1 MIEALD
7 GVALTRALVA
17 FRTVNPPGEER
28 ACAGFL
34 ADLLGRAGFACALQP
49 MGTDRANLI
58 ARIGR
63 GGSPPLVFTGHIDT
77 VPLGAAPWSV
87 DPFAGEIKDGRLYG
101 RGSSDMKSGVA
112 AFVAAAISC
121 AGALAD
127 GPEVVLA
134 ITAGEETGCD
144 GARAIAESGAIGP
157 AALLVVAEPTAN
169 APMIGHKGALWLKAV
184 MTGVTA
190 HGSMPEHGDNAV
202 YKAARAIVRL
212 SEFDF
217 NVARHPS
224 LGGPTLNVGTVAGG
238 MNVNSVPDRADVGID
253 VRTIPGMDH
262 AALRDGLSGLI
273 GENAAIETLFD
284 LPGVWTDPAAPRA
297 ARAIAAAVAVTGEA
311 FAPGGPA
318 YFTDASVLTPAPG
331 HPPTLILGPGQPEM
345 AHQTDEYAE
354 VARIE
359 QAVEIYRRILDDW
372 RGTPDAS

>member
-1 MIEALD
+1 MSSLSE
-7 GVALTRALVA
+7 GVALTRDLIA
-17 FRTVNPPGEER
+17 FRTVDPPGEER
-28 ACAGFL
+28 ACAAFL
-34 ADLLGRAGFACALQP
+34 ADRLAAAGFFCTLQP
-49 MGTDRANLI
+49 LGEGRANLI

-63 GGSPPLVFTGHIDT
+63 GGAPPLVFTGHLDT

-87 DPFAGEIKDGRLYG
+87 DPFAGEIRDGRLYG

-112 AFVAAAISC
+112 AFAAAAISR
-121 AGALAD
+121 AADLAA

-144 GARAIAESGAIGP
+144 GARAIAASGALGK
-157 AALLVVAEPTAN
+157 AALLLVGEPTAN
-169 APMIGHKGALWLKAV
+169 APRIGHKGALWLKAT

-190 HGSMPEHGDNAV
+190 HGSMPECGDNAV

-217 NVARHPS
+217 NVARHPG
-224 LGGPTLNVGTVAGG
+224 LGAPTLNVGTVTGG
-238 MNVNSVPDRADVGID
+238 MNINSVPDRAEVGID

-262 AALRDGLSGLI
+262 AQLRDGLSGLI
-273 GENAAIETLFD
+273 GENATIETRFD

-297 ARAIAAAVAVTGEA
+297 ARAIAAALSVTGEA

-318 YFTDASVLTPAPG
+318 YFTDASVLTPALG
-331 HPPTLILGPGQPEM
+331 HPPTLILGPGRPEM

-354 VARIE
+354 VARID

-372 RGTPDAS
+372 RRSA